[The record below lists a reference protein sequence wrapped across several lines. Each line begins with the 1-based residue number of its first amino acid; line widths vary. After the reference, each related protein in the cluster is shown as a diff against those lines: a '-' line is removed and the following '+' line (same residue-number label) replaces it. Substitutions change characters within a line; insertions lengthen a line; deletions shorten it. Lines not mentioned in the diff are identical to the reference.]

1 MAATGP
7 LRLAVFAATLAA
19 IAVFGPGPARAQGNA
34 DFDIWLKELR
44 TEALEAGI
52 RGEVLHA
59 ALAGLEPIPRV
70 IELDRRQPEF
80 TMTFDEYLGKV
91 VPESRIREGRRK
103 LNEHQALLET
113 VGIKYGV
120 QPRFIVALWG
130 IETSYGRHTGGFSV
144 IASLATLAYDGR
156 RSSYFRK
163 ELLNAL
169 RIIDDGHVTA
179 SAMKGSWAGAMG
191 QSQFMPSS
199 FLSFAV
205 DEDGDGRRDIWT
217 TKADV
222 FASAANY
229 LAESGWQGDQT
240 WGRRVR
246 LPQGFDLA
254 LVGLDVIKPLDQ
266 WQTLGIRRSDGRDLP
281 TRPLPASLVLPDGEK
296 APDGVGVGDPGWA
309 GNSGAAFLVY
319 DNYRTTL
326 KWNRSTFFAI
336 AVGHLADRLV
346 GR

>member
-1 MAATGP
+1 VVAA
-7 LRLAVFAATLAA
+7 
-19 IAVFGPGPARAQGNA
+19 
-34 DFDIWLKELR
+34 
-44 TEALEAGI
+44 
-52 RGEVLHA
+52 
-59 ALAGLEPIPRV
+59 
-70 IELDRRQPEF
+70 
-80 TMTFDEYLGKV
+80 
-91 VPESRIREGRRK
+91 
-103 LNEHQALLET
+103 
-113 VGIKYGV
+113 
-120 QPRFIVALWG
+120 
-130 IETSYGRHTGGFSV
+130 
-144 IASLATLAYDGR
+144 LATLAHDGR
-156 RSSYFRK
+156 RSAYFRR
-163 ELLNAL
+163 ELFNAL
-169 RIIDDGHVTA
+169 MILDQGHISVG
-179 SAMKGSWAGAMG
+179 AMKGSWAGAMG